1 MATRKRKSKSGK
13 GTGVQKR
20 NMRQL
25 RVGDMGNAFA
35 PAFRPR
41 RETYLFDVSE
51 QNVFHCKGL

>member
-1 MATRKRKSKSGK
+1 MVTRKKTASGK

-35 PAFRPR
+35 LAFRPR